1 MYIYICT
8 IHTHIIIYIYVY
20 IMICRYVT
28 CVYIYIIC
36 MYICICHVYIYIY
49 IYIYKFNYVLNVAVR
64 PTWVIVLW
72 LRCQEYKSPLRC
84 TTVAEVCLETNAIE
98 ERHLRSSQGIQIS
111 R

>member
-1 MYIYICT
+1 MYI
-8 IHTHIIIYIYVY
+8 H
-20 IMICRYVT
+20 
-28 CVYIYIIC
+28 
-36 MYICICHVYIYIY
+36 

>member
-1 MYIYICT
+1 MYIYMYYT
-8 IHTHIIIYIYVY
+8 YTYNYIYVY

-28 CVYIYIIC
+28 CVYIYILYVCIYVYV
-36 MYICICHVYIYIY
+36 MYT
-49 IYIYKFNYVLNVAVR
+49 YIYKFNYVLNVAVR

-98 ERHLRSSQGIQIS
+98 ERHL
-111 R
+111 